1 MHPMVA
7 DPMTLPSTWNVSTAM
22 RIGADQAALF
32 RRAVDSRSHA
42 KGDNRQYGCAHRLPT

>member
-1 MHPMVA
+1 
-7 DPMTLPSTWNVSTAM
+7 MTLTSTWNVSTAM

-42 KGDNRQYGCAHRLPT
+42 KGDNKHYGCAPNLPT